1 MFALDHAGNILPDL
15 AKEYLQSEKLAEATD
30 SRYGAGCILVPCGQ
44 KKYYNRFCLKY
55 IMDDRSDLSDLTE
68 F

>member
-30 SRYGAGCILVPCGQ
+30 SRYGAVC
-44 KKYYNRFCLKY
+44 
-55 IMDDRSDLSDLTE
+55 
-68 F
+68 